1 MSYKG
6 HDKQQN
12 ARYVVPS
19 RTRILTLRPLPSTK
33 NLARESVTV
42 DKLNLLL
49 DLPSLF
55 LKVRFRIHKLHI
67 KFSEQSWDD
76 LSKYKPYT
84 ASRYDFALHTL
95 DVSIQ
100 LMSAHYCQSR
110 GLSVHVCPLTASQAN
125 PRTRTKSEKVFI
137 CMLSFN
143 QQSLQFLFLISTYA
157 SQDFPHGTIVQG

>member
-76 LSKYKPYT
+76 LSKYKP
-84 ASRYDFALHTL
+84 
-95 DVSIQ
+95 
-100 LMSAHYCQSR
+100 
-110 GLSVHVCPLTASQAN
+110 
-125 PRTRTKSEKVFI
+125 
-137 CMLSFN
+137 
-143 QQSLQFLFLISTYA
+143 
-157 SQDFPHGTIVQG
+157 